1 MKNEIYYNGNN
12 HKYIM
17 FGGFIMVQR
26 TEYLNQ
32 LLSWKDDKV
41 IKVVTGIRRSGK
53 STLLLQFQNILLEQ
67 GVEKEQIIS
76 INFEELEFEELL
88 DYKKLYTYLK
98 DKINPEKKNYI
109 FLDEIQR
116 IEAYEKVVDSLY
128 VKDNIDIYMTG
139 SNSYMLSGDLATLLT
154 GRYVEIKMLP
164 LSFKEY
170 CDVKGEDSDKIFS
183 DYLTVGGLPYVA
195 SMDQNTEKLNTYL
208 EGIYNTVI
216 IKDIEERQSRKERD
230 PSKRRV
236 SNIALLKAIAK
247 FLSSVVG
254 SPVSVKSVTDYLIS
268 NGRKVSPNTV
278 DNYIEALC
286 ESFIFYEVDR
296 FDIMGKELLKTN
308 KKYYIVD
315 LGLRN
320 FVLPKRK
327 YDLGFSIEN
336 IVYFELLRRGF
347 RVNIGKFGENEVDF
361 VARKNDE
368 IKYFQVTADMT
379 AESTF
384 NREMKSLQAINDNYE
399 KIILTLDRFTLGNYE
414 GIKVINVIDW
424 LLEK

>member
-1 MKNEIYYNGNN
+1 MLQWTK
-12 HKYIM
+12 
-17 FGGFIMVQR
+17 
-26 TEYLNQ
+26 TL
-32 LLSWKDDKV
+32 
-41 IKVVTGIRRSGK
+41 K
-53 STLLLQFQNILLEQ
+53 SLTHIL
-67 GVEKEQIIS
+67 KE
-76 INFEELEFEELL
+76 
-88 DYKKLYTYLK
+88 
-98 DKINPEKKNYI
+98 
-109 FLDEIQR
+109 
-116 IEAYEKVVDSLY
+116 
-128 VKDNIDIYMTG
+128 
-139 SNSYMLSGDLATLLT
+139 
-154 GRYVEIKMLP
+154 
-164 LSFKEY
+164 
-170 CDVKGEDSDKIFS
+170 
-183 DYLTVGGLPYVA
+183 
-195 SMDQNTEKLNTYL
+195 
-208 EGIYNTVI
+208 YNTVI

-247 FLSSVVG
+247 FLSRVVG

-368 IKYFQVTADMT
+368 IKYFQVTVDMT

-384 NREMKSLQAINDNYE
+384 KREMKSLQAINDNYE
-399 KIILTLDRFTLGNYE
+399 KIVLTLDRFTLGNYE